1 MTTLFSRIISGEL
14 PGHFVW
20 QDPEVTAFLSI
31 APLRPGHTLVVP
43 RHEVD
48 RWTDA
53 GGALLMRC
61 IEVAQAIGQG
71 AQRAWNAPRAGLVI
85 AGFEVPHLHIHV
97 APVWD
102 MSDFDFS
109 KAEQED
115 RSALADAAEKLRAAL
130 LELGYEQARD
140 AGPGARNA
148 LA

>member
-14 PGHFVW
+14 PARFVW

-43 RHEVD
+43 RREVD

-53 GGALLMRC
+53 DGALLGRC

-71 AQRAWNAPRAGLVI
+71 VQAAWNAPRAGLVI
-85 AGFEVPHLHIHV
+85 AGFEVPHLHLHV

-109 KAEQED
+109 RVEQEED
-115 RSALADAAEKLRAAL
+115 QSALDDAAERLRAAL
-130 LELGYEQARD
+130 LALGHEQARD
-140 AGPGARNA
+140 TGPGRGR
-148 LA
+148 